1 MQIQATPSLRLVFD
15 REARLIEELASR
27 RREEARHSAFADM
40 EWDETRRKKERE
52 EQRKHDAAWQD
63 LMWTAMLAS
72 REEIADFT
80 TKLDRYDAAT
90 VEALQENERASCE
103 VRKRIDAALAG
114 AVRLPDGRH
123 VFKTADG
130 TRVFDERGQAVSPED
145 ISPEDLPDSARRF
158 EAYWADRSSHDSLAK
173 EREDLLAFQSRLDT
187 AREKLDRKDLTREEL
202 KALDKDIEAA
212 VPPRL
217 RTEIENAS
225 AHAGPDPQG
234 GSPSQRNDSR
244 NDAKAAP
251 LAMAAAPSPGMN

>member
-27 RREEARHSAFADM
+27 RREEARHNAFADM

-63 LMWTAMLAS
+63 LMWAAMLAS

-90 VEALQENERASCE
+90 VEALQENERASCV

-114 AVRLPDGRH
+114 AVQLPDGRH

-130 TRVFDERGQAVSPED
+130 TRVFDEHGKAVSSHDIRPED
-145 ISPEDLPDSARRF
+145 IPDSRPPF
-158 EAYWADRSSHDSLAK
+158 ESYQADRQSHDALAK
-173 EREDLLAFQSRLDT
+173 EREELLAFQSRLDT
-187 AREKLDRKDLTREEL
+187 TREKLDRKDLTREEL
-202 KALDKDIEAA
+202 KALDKDIDAA
-212 VPPRL
+212 MPLQVRK
-217 RTEIENAS
+217 EIENAS
-225 AHAGPDPQG
+225 GHAGPDPER
-234 GSPSQRNDSR
+234 GSSPQRNDPG
-244 NDAKAAP
+244 DDVKTAP